1 MKDRDGLRRGEV
13 LIANA
18 PLTMIDD
25 QMSAEQ
31 MAAAINAGVST
42 LYRRAR
48 VIYSGSLD
56 ERGELL
62 DTARV
67 VGVPKRRNP
76 LSKTRKQSV

>member
-13 LIANA
+13 FVANA
-18 PLTMIDD
+18 PLTMKDD

-42 LYRRAR
+42 LYRKAR
-48 VIYSGSLD
+48 VIYAGSLD
-56 ERGELL
+56 NKGYLL

-67 VGVPKRRNP
+67 VGVPRRNTR
-76 LSKTRKQSV
+76 SRKQSA